1 MYLLVSSYFF
11 ALAGEQQEKSV
22 RADRCGQRGNDD
34 NWLGKG
40 GSHMRQGRKEGGAR
54 GARSYVLGV
63 LKQNVPY

>member
-40 GSHMRQGRKEGGAR
+40 GSHMRQGRREGPEVLAR
-54 GARSYVLGV
+54 ARMYLV
-63 LKQNVPY
+63 Y